1 MKANYIAKAGLVVFL
16 LSPLAFSSS
25 FAQPADPG
33 GHTNRGVEYARAKQY
48 DKAIEEF
55 SKAIEA
61 QPKDPKNYVNRAQV
75 YQAPAKQR
83 KPSLITPR

>member
-1 MKANYIAKAGLVVFL
+1 MRAHYFAKAGLIVCFL
-16 LSPLAFSSS
+16 CPLGFSSS
-25 FAQPADPG
+25 FAQSADPG
-33 GHTNRGVEYARAKQY
+33 DHTNRGVEYARAKQY